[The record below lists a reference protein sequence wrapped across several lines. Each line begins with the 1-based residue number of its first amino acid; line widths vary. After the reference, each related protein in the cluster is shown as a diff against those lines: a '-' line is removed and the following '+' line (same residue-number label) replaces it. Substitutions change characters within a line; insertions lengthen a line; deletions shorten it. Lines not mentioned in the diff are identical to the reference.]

1 MLTQTLRTTSK
12 LIPSKVSVR
21 AFTAASI
28 PKFPQ
33 RKQHLS
39 SEEQKEQKLFDD
51 NKAKLDKMEHEHG
64 EGAAADANR
73 KSCEELKKIGD
84 DARIEQNRPD
94 DGVY

>member
-1 MLTQTLRTTSK
+1 MLTQTLRTTSR
-12 LIPSKVSVR
+12 LIPSNVSVR
-21 AFTAASI
+21 AFTAATI

-33 RKQHLS
+33 RKQNLNA
-39 SEEQKEQKLFDD
+39 EEQKEQKLFDD
-51 NKAKLDKMEHEHG
+51 NKAKLDKMEHHTEDG
-64 EGAAADANR
+64 ADANR